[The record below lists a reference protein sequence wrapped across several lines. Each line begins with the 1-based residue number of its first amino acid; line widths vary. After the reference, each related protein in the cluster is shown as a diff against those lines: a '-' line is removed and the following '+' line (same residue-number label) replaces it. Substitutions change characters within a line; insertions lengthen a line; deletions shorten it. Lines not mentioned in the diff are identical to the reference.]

1 MTSRRTIPIVDARI
15 EIYTYQEIAD
25 QTRFSSAALRKMAQR
40 MGIEQTVF
48 LRSSYGK
55 VSVGSKKIGVRKRNL
70 GRLIKATAAA
80 EGGSPVQNFERE
92 MSLNLPSY
100 QGRKVKRD
108 PQLDPG
114 TAAQLD
120 ELERKLGL

>member
-1 MTSRRTIPIVDARI
+1 MPAKPQVDARI
-15 EIYTYQEIAD
+15 ELYTYQEIAE
-25 QTRFSSAALRKMAQR
+25 QTRFSAAALRKMARR

-48 LRSSYGK
+48 MRSSYGK

-92 MSLNLPSY
+92 MSLSMPSY
-100 QGRKVKRD
+100 QGRKVKKE
-108 PQLDPG
+108 PEQLDAD
-114 TAAQLD
+114 TAAKLD
-120 ELERKLGL
+120 ELERNLGL